1 MSRTLWHMT
10 LFGLVLLLA
19 NTLPLTGQQYGSS
32 TEIVGGG
39 GGSAFADQLP
49 QSGARVVEVQIN
61 AGNYVDSVQIVLA
74 LPDGR
79 SFTTPRHGGSGGSRN
94 TFRLDSGE
102 YIVGISGRCGDYIDS
117 IQFQTNRRESQL
129 YGGSGG
135 GRDYQI
141 SVPADNQV
149 VGFTGRAGIYLDAVG
164 LVFSPISA
172 LQTSQAQI
180 AGGRGGS
187 PFTDPGMAG
196 GARIVE
202 IRIRSGERIDAVQA
216 VYALPDGRR
225 VEGPQH
231 GGRGGKAS
239 VFQLD
244 SDEYVTA
251 ISGRCG
257 DQVDSLVIQ
266 TNKRTSQRFGGR
278 GGRQDYRI
286 EVPSGSLAAGFTGRA
301 GEYIDAIGLTYV
313 PVSNPSRRFQIPRP

>member
-1 MSRTLWHMT
+1 
-10 LFGLVLLLA
+10 LLSS
-19 NTLPLTGQQYGSS
+19 TLPVAGQQYDSL
-32 TEIVGGG
+32 TEIVGGE
-39 GGSAFADQLP
+39 GGSAFTDQLP
-49 QSGARVVEVQIN
+49 PSGARVVEVQIN
-61 AGNYVDSVQIVLA
+61 SGDYVDSVQIVLA

-79 SFTTPRHGGSGGSRN
+79 TVTTPRHGGSGGRRN

-117 IQFQTNRRESQL
+117 IQFQTNRRESQP
-129 YGGSGG
+129 YGGGT
-135 GRDYQI
+135 RDYQI
-141 SVPADNQV
+141 NVPAGNQV

-164 LVFSPISA
+164 LIFSPISP

-180 AGGRGGS
+180 VGGRGGS
-187 PFTDPGMAG
+187 PFTDPGMPG
-196 GARIVE
+196 RARIVE

-231 GGRGGKAS
+231 GGRGGKMS
-239 VFQLD
+239 TFLLD

-251 ISGRCG
+251 ISGRYG

-278 GGRQDYRI
+278 GGREDYWI
-286 EVPSGSLAAGFTGRA
+286 KVPSGSQAAGFTGRA

-313 PVSNPSRRFQIPRP
+313 PVFNPSRRFQLPQP